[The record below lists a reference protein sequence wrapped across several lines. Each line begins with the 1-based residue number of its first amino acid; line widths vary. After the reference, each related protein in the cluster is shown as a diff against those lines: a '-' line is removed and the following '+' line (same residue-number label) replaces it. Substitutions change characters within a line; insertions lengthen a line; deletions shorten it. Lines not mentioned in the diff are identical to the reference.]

1 MSIAPLTS
9 TATYDSGIPKV
20 LLAPE
25 RLARMVYILDRM
37 RDVATQDWRANRD
50 EFLQL
55 HAELNALIP
64 PP

>member
-1 MSIAPLTS
+1 MNS
-9 TATYDSGIPKV
+9 TATYDSAMPQV

-25 RLARMVYILDRM
+25 QLERVTCILDRL
-37 RDVATQDWRANRD
+37 RDLAAQDWRANRD

-55 HAELNALIP
+55 HGELNALIP